1 MRDLSVWQWQRLL
14 VCSSHTLSVLWGH
27 SVRNT
32 MDLEIGSLGNIL
44 HFKISYG
51 EDWHVEQKK
60 LPASQMPGPG
70 KNLAVSKAG
79 RLSWPK
85 TASPGQATSEIF
97 HRRASL

>member
-32 MDLEIGSLGNIL
+32 MDLEIGGLGNIL
-44 HFKISYG
+44 HFKISHG

-60 LPASQMPGPG
+60 AACLSDAWPRKELGCIKGRQALMAQDSQPRP
-70 KNLAVSKAG
+70 SH
-79 RLSWPK
+79 
-85 TASPGQATSEIF
+85 Q
-97 HRRASL
+97 